1 MTTARCILRSHNRL
15 LISTFAYIK
24 KMLSSYGLFL
34 QQLRSTIKLEE
45 GVTSTMDLCRYHGNK
60 ALESIQ
66 CFPSSEARSAL
77 ENIASTVTKF

>member
-1 MTTARCILRSHNRL
+1 MFILTVYLNVFPFFLLCEQAKTIGTIDHTKLRS
-15 LISTFAYIK
+15 
-24 KMLSSYGLFL
+24 M
-34 QQLRSTIKLEE
+34 IKLEE